1 MQKDRVKEKR
11 SIRHLPNSYI
21 FLGSVLVLY
30 GVLFFFFP
38 EKTLMALRRSGSMF
52 VNILIPLGF
61 VFLILFFVN
70 LFINPGQVVRFF
82 GKRSGIKG
90 VFFATVAGILSMG
103 PIYAWYPL
111 LKELR
116 QKGAED
122 SLLAIFLGNR
132 AVKPFLMPIMIS
144 YFGLH
149 YVLILTLF
157 TIGGSL
163 AVGSIVG
170 ALLKNNHVKILQ

>member
-1 MQKDRVKEKR
+1 MQNNGDKRKR
-11 SIRHLPNSYI
+11 SIRDLPSSLI
-21 FLGSVLVLY
+21 FLG
-30 GVLFFFFP
+30 GVLILYVLCFLLFP
-38 EKTLMALRRSGSMF
+38 EKTLMALRRSGSIF

-70 LFINPGQVVRFF
+70 LFVNPGQVVRLF
-82 GKRSGIKG
+82 GKRSGMKG
-90 VFFATVAGILSMG
+90 VFFATAAGILSMG

-111 LKELR
+111 LEELR
-116 QKGAED
+116 QKGAKD

-132 AVKPFLMPIMIS
+132 AVKPFLIPIMIS
-144 YFGLH
+144 YFGLN
-149 YVLILTLF
+149 YVLILSLF

-170 ALLKNNHVKILQ
+170 ALLKNNQGKIV

>member
-1 MQKDRVKEKR
+1 
-11 SIRHLPNSYI
+11 
-21 FLGSVLVLY
+21 
-30 GVLFFFFP
+30 
-38 EKTLMALRRSGSMF
+38 MF
-52 VNILIPLGF
+52 VYILIPLSF
-61 VFLILFFVN
+61 VFLILFSFY
-70 LFINPGQVVRFF
+70 LFIDPGQVVRLL
-82 GKRSGIKG
+82 GEKSGLKG

-116 QKGAED
+116 QKGAKD

-163 AVGSIVG
+163 ASGSIVG
-170 ALLKNNHVKILQ
+170 ALVQNNQGNSVQQN

>member
-1 MQKDRVKEKR
+1 MRN
-11 SIRHLPNSYI
+11 LPKSPI
-21 FLGSVLVLY
+21 FLCGVVLLY
-30 GVLFFFFP
+30 GVLYLLFP
-38 EKTLMALRRSGSMF
+38 EKMLVALRRSGSMF
-52 VNILIPLGF
+52 ANILIPLGL
-61 VFLILFFVN
+61 VFLILFFIN
-70 LFINPGQVVRFF
+70 LFINPGQVVRLF
-82 GKRSGIKG
+82 GKRSGVKG

-116 QKGAED
+116 QKGAKD

-163 AVGSIVG
+163 ALGSIVG
-170 ALLKNNHVKILQ
+170 ALVKNNQGKIVQQN